1 MIAICPNPFRDI
13 DCRITLDIK
22 SRLES
27 AGYKTCICP
36 IFAED
41 GGASLPENI
50 STERL
55 SEVGTQCEMV
65 VVVGGDG
72 TVLDAA
78 RQLHNIP
85 VPILGVNLGT
95 KGFMTALEPNELDH
109 LLPAVNGKMRLSR
122 RMKLDVSVVRGGE
135 YIFQDNALNDAV
147 LHGYGDCIK
156 MTVFCNGDRICSF
169 SGDGIILS
177 TPTGSTGYSMSAGGP
192 IVEPDAE
199 NIIISPICPH
209 VMGLR
214 PFVLGPDREVSVRML
229 KLERRR
235 AYLSL
240 DGNSVLDL
248 ANEDIV
254 LVKRSS
260 NYTLM
265 AEAGLRSFYETTY
278 EKLR

>member
-1 MIAICPNPFRDI
+1 MIAVCPNPFRDL
-13 DCRITLDIK
+13 DCRITRDIVA
-22 SRLES
+22 RLET
-27 AGYKTCICP
+27 AGFTTCVCP
-36 IFAED
+36 LFLEEGAVTLPADMKATKLSTVAE
-41 GGASLPENI
+41 NC
-50 STERL
+50 
-55 SEVGTQCEMV
+55 QMV

-72 TVLDAA
+72 TILAAA
-78 RQLHNIP
+78 RQLHNTT

-95 KGFMTALEPNELDH
+95 KGFMTTLEQDELDQII
-109 LLPAVNGKMRLSR
+109 PAVKGQMRLSR
-122 RMKLDVSVVRGGE
+122 RMKLDVSVIRDGKLVLS
-135 YIFQDNALNDAV
+135 DSALNDAV
-147 LHGYGDCIK
+147 MHGYGDCIK
-156 MTVFCNGDRICSF
+156 MTVYCNGDRITQF

-214 PFVLGPDREVSVRML
+214 SFVLGPDREVTVRME
-229 KLERRR
+229 KLHGRR

-254 LVKRSS
+254 LVKRSQ

-265 AEAGLRSFYETTY
+265 VDAGLRSFYEITY

>member
-1 MIAICPNPFRDI
+1 MIAVCPNPFRDL
-13 DCRITLDIK
+13 DCRITRDIIT
-22 SRLES
+22 RLEA
-27 AGYKTCICP
+27 AGFKTCVCP
-36 IFAED
+36 LFLEEGTVTLPADMKAAKLSAVAE
-41 GGASLPENI
+41 SC
-50 STERL
+50 R
-55 SEVGTQCEMV
+55 MV

-72 TVLDAA
+72 TILAAA
-78 RQLHNIP
+78 RQLHNTS

-95 KGFMTALEPNELDH
+95 KGFMTTLEPEELDQII
-109 LLPAVNGKMRLSR
+109 PAVKGRMRLSR
-122 RMKLDVSVVRGGE
+122 RMKLDVSVIRDGKL
-135 YIFQDNALNDAV
+135 ILSDSALNDAV
-147 LHGYGDCIK
+147 MHGYGDCIK
-156 MTVFCNGDRICSF
+156 MIVYCNGVRITQF

-209 VMGLR
+209 IMGLR
-214 PFVLGPDREVSVRML
+214 SFVLGPDREVTVRME
-229 KLERRR
+229 KLHGRR

-254 LVKRSS
+254 LVKRSQ

-265 AEAGLRSFYETTY
+265 VDAGLRSFYEITY

>member
-1 MIAICPNPFRDI
+1 MIAVCPNPFRDI
-13 DCRITLDIK
+13 DCRITRDIVNRLDA
-22 SRLES
+22 
-27 AGYKTCICP
+27 AGYSTCVCP
-36 IFAED
+36 LFLEE
-41 GGASLPENI
+41 GQLSLPVDMPV
-50 STERL
+50 SAL
-55 SEVGTQCEMV
+55 ASVAGQCSMV

-72 TVLDAA
+72 TILAAA
-78 RQLHNIP
+78 RQLHNTT

-95 KGFMTALEPNELDH
+95 KGFMTTLESDELDKVVS
-109 LLPAVNGKMRLSR
+109 AARGEMRLSR
-122 RMKLDVSVVRGGE
+122 RMKLDVSVIRGGKTVLR
-135 YIFQDNALNDAV
+135 DSALNDAV
-147 LHGYGDCIK
+147 LHGYGDCVK
-156 MTVFCNGDRICSF
+156 MNVCCNGERITQF

-199 NIIISPICPH
+199 NIIITPICPH

-214 PFVLGPDREVSVRML
+214 SFVLGPDREVSVRVE
-229 KLERRR
+229 KLHVRR

-254 LVKRSS
+254 LVKRSQ

-265 AEAGLRSFYETTY
+265 VDAGLRSFYEITY

>member
-1 MIAICPNPFRDI
+1 MIAVCPNPFRDL
-13 DCRITLDIK
+13 DCRITRDIIA
-22 SRLES
+22 RLEA
-27 AGYKTCICP
+27 AGFKTCVCP
-36 IFAED
+36 LFLEEGTVTLPADMKAAKLSAVAE
-41 GGASLPENI
+41 SC
-50 STERL
+50 R
-55 SEVGTQCEMV
+55 MV

-72 TVLDAA
+72 TILAAA
-78 RQLHNIP
+78 RQLHNTS

-95 KGFMTALEPNELDH
+95 KGFMTTLEPEELDQII
-109 LLPAVNGKMRLSR
+109 PAVKGRMRLSR
-122 RMKLDVSVVRGGE
+122 RMKLDVSVIRDGKL
-135 YIFQDNALNDAV
+135 ILSDSSLNDAV
-147 LHGYGDCIK
+147 MHGYGDCIK
-156 MTVFCNGDRICSF
+156 MIVYCNGDRITQF

-209 VMGLR
+209 VMGMR
-214 PFVLGPDREVSVRML
+214 SFVLGPDREVTVRME
-229 KLERRR
+229 KLHGRR

-254 LVKRSS
+254 LVKRSQ

-265 AEAGLRSFYETTY
+265 VDAGLRSFYEITY

>member
-1 MIAICPNPFRDI
+1 MIAVCPNPFRDI
-13 DCRITLDIK
+13 DCRITRDII
-22 SRLES
+22 SRLEA
-27 AGYKTCICP
+27 AGFTTCVCP
-36 IFAED
+36 LFVEDSQLSMPEDMKISSLSSVAE
-41 GGASLPENI
+41 
-50 STERL
+50 R
-55 SEVGTQCEMV
+55 CCMV

-72 TVLDAA
+72 TILAAA
-78 RQLHNIP
+78 RQLHNTS

-95 KGFMTALEPNELDH
+95 KGFMTTLEPEELDQI
-109 LLPAVNGKMRLSR
+109 LPAVKGRMRLSR
-122 RMKLDVSVVRGGE
+122 RMKLDVSVIRDGE
-135 YIFQDNALNDAV
+135 RILSDSALNDAV
-147 LHGYGDCIK
+147 MHGYGDCIK
-156 MTVFCNGDRICSF
+156 MTVYCNGDRISQF

-199 NIIISPICPH
+199 NIIITPICPH

-214 PFVLGPDREVSVRML
+214 SFVLGPDREVSVRME
-229 KLERRR
+229 KLHGRR

-254 LVKRSS
+254 LVKRSQ
-260 NYTLM
+260 NCTLM
-265 AEAGLRSFYETTY
+265 VDAGLRSFYEITY

>member
-1 MIAICPNPFRDI
+1 MIAVCPNPFRDI
-13 DCRITLDIK
+13 DCRITRDIV

-27 AGYKTCICP
+27 AGFTTCVCP
-36 IFAED
+36 LFLEE
-41 GGASLPENI
+41 GGLTLPADTEVSALASVAG
-50 STERL
+50 R
-55 SEVGTQCEMV
+55 CRMV

-72 TVLDAA
+72 TILAAA

-95 KGFMTALEPNELDH
+95 KGFMTTLEPENLDQIV
-109 LLPAVNGKMRLSR
+109 PAAQGKLRLSR
-122 RMKLDVSVVRGGE
+122 RMKLDVSVIRDGKQ
-135 YIFQDNALNDAV
+135 IWADSALNDAV
-147 LHGYGDCIK
+147 MHGYGDCIK
-156 MTVFCNGDRICSF
+156 MTVCCNGERMTQF
-169 SGDGIILS
+169 SGDGVILS

-199 NIIISPICPH
+199 NIIVSPICPH

-214 PFVLGPDREVSVRML
+214 SFVLGPDREVSVRME
-229 KLERRR
+229 KLHGRR

-254 LVKRSS
+254 LVKRSR
-260 NYTLM
+260 NCTLM
-265 AEAGLRSFYETTY
+265 VDAGLRSFYEITY

>member
-13 DCRITLDIK
+13 NYRITLDIK
-22 SRLES
+22 ARLES
-27 AGYKTCICP
+27 AGFKTCMCP
-36 IFAED
+36 LFAEENEVN
-41 GGASLPENI
+41 LPENI
-50 STERL
+50 QARTL
-55 SEVGTQCEMV
+55 SEVGSGCEAV
-65 VVVGGDG
+65 IVIGGDG
-72 TVLDAA
+72 TVLAAA

-95 KGFMTALEPNELDH
+95 KGFMTALEPDELDR
-109 LLPAVNGKMRLSR
+109 LVPAVSGGMRLSR
-122 RMKLDVSVVRGGE
+122 RMKLDVSVIRGGE
-135 YIFQDNALNDAV
+135 CVLRDSALNDAV
-147 LHGYGDCIK
+147 MHGYGDCIR
-156 MTVFCNGDRICSF
+156 MTVFCNGDRISSF

-214 PFVLGPDREVSVRML
+214 SFVLGPDRTVSVEMQ
-229 KLERRR
+229 KLHGRR

-254 LVKRSS
+254 LVKRSE

-265 AEAGLRSFYETTY
+265 ADVGLRSFYETTY

>member
-1 MIAICPNPFRDI
+1 MIAVCPNPFRDL
-13 DCRITLDIK
+13 DCRITRDIIT
-22 SRLES
+22 RLEA
-27 AGYKTCICP
+27 AGFKTCVCP
-36 IFAED
+36 LFLEEGTVTLPADMKATKLSAVAE
-41 GGASLPENI
+41 NC
-50 STERL
+50 R
-55 SEVGTQCEMV
+55 MV

-72 TVLDAA
+72 TILAAA

-95 KGFMTALEPNELDH
+95 KGFMTTLEPEELDRIV
-109 LLPAVNGKMRLSR
+109 PAVKGQMRLSR
-122 RMKLDVSVVRGGE
+122 RMKLDISVIRDGKQ
-135 YIFQDNALNDAV
+135 ILRDSALNDAV
-147 LHGYGDCIK
+147 MHGYGDCIK
-156 MTVFCNGDRICSF
+156 MTVYCNGDRITQF
-169 SGDGIILS
+169 SGDGIILA

-209 VMGLR
+209 VIGLR
-214 PFVLGPDREVSVRML
+214 SFVLGPDREVSVRME
-229 KLERRR
+229 KLHGRR

-254 LVKRSS
+254 LVKRSQ
-260 NYTLM
+260 NCTLM
-265 AEAGLRSFYETTY
+265 VDAGLRSFYEITY

>member
-13 DCRITLDIK
+13 DYRITLEIRE
-22 SRLES
+22 RLSS
-27 AGYKTCICP
+27 AGFDSCICP
-36 IFAED
+36 LFVDGENPVGPDGIPAEKLSD
-41 GGASLPENI
+41 IGGK
-50 STERL
+50 
-55 SEVGTQCEMV
+55 CEAV

-95 KGFMTALEPNELDH
+95 KGFMAALEPGELDY
-109 LLPAVNGKMRLSR
+109 LVPALSGRMRLSY
-122 RMKLDVSVVRGGE
+122 RMKLDVSVIRGGKCILE
-135 YIFQDNALNDAV
+135 DSALNDAFM
-147 LHGYGDCIK
+147 HGYGDCIK
-156 MTVFCNGDRICSF
+156 MTVYCNGDRITSF
-169 SGDGIILS
+169 SGDGIILA

-214 PFVLGPDREVSVRML
+214 SFVLGPDRTVSVEMQ
-229 KLERRR
+229 KLHGRR

-240 DGNSVLDL
+240 DGNPVLDL

-254 LVKRSS
+254 LVKRSE

-265 AEAGLRSFYETTY
+265 ADVGLRSFYEITY
-278 EKLR
+278 DKLR